1 MKKNNKFKVSEE
13 KESKSCKILKKIF
26 SWTDWIWW
34 ILIGFFILAGKRYII
49 LERDNWECQDCGL
62 TNEQHI
68 LCFNKCLVVHNIDG
82 ENKKIK
88 EINNQEENLISLCMR
103 CHGKRH
109 KINLEKYANVK
120 RRKSR
125 RCK

>member
-1 MKKNNKFKVSEE
+1 MSKNKIYTKGKPMTYTEKLKDPRWQKKRLE
-13 KESKSCKILKKIF
+13 
-26 SWTDWIWW
+26 
-34 ILIGFFILAGKRYII
+34 I